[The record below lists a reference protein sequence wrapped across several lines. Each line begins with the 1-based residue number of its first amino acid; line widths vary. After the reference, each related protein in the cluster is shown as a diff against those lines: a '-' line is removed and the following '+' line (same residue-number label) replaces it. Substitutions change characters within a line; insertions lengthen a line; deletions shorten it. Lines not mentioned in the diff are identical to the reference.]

1 MGKMVCRIFETCP
14 PVKVIRDGV
23 TRTVIANGWDSP
35 ECFQLYEEFKK
46 RECRDCDA
54 STILEREWYEC
65 RDRYLPRQWRQCMD
79 L

>member
-35 ECFQLYEEFKK
+35 ECFQLYEEFRK
-46 RECRDCDA
+46 RECRGVED
-54 STILEREWYEC
+54 
-65 RDRYLPRQWRQCMD
+65 P
-79 L
+79 